1 MIQWGWIDGVAE
13 LARRLRNL
21 EEETKKTTVND
32 VHEIET
38 MPCIA
43 QDNSSTDMR
52 QTHNS
57 ANANKVFVTP
67 FKFSG
72 QIALRRL
79 SLVCSSTAGNN
90 TDIGLCLYALNDF
103 SRVDIEN
110 PRSRKNPILQKVLA
124 GQWLN
129 VDGADHQ
136 RLNVEYT
143 RTPLIST
150 ANALYY
156 AAWTT
161 SNQEGRV
168 FCANPVPGSID
179 ASKSFRGAF
188 LTDGTA
194 STGAAFPDTLTIVGD
209 ATTPATPCVV
219 GRSRVGIRVFGSF
232 TDD

>member
-21 EEETKKTTVND
+21 EEQTKKTSVSD

-52 QTHNS
+52 QTHS
-57 ANANKVFVTP
+57 GPNAEKIFATP

-79 SLVCSSTAGNN
+79 SMICSSTAGNN

-103 SRVDIEN
+103 SRVDTEN
-110 PRSRKNPILQKVLA
+110 PRSRKNPILQKVLSE
-124 GQWLN
+124 QWFN
-129 VDGADHQ
+129 ADGADHR
-136 RLNVEYT
+136 RLDVNYT
-143 RTPLIST
+143 RTPLLST

-156 AAWTT
+156 AAWTV
-161 SNQEGRV
+161 SNGEGRV
-168 FCANPVPGSID
+168 FCANPAPGAID

-188 LTDGTA
+188 LTNGTA
-194 STGAAFPDTLTIVGD
+194 SAGAAFPDTLTIVGD
-209 ATTPATPCVV
+209 ATIPATPCVV